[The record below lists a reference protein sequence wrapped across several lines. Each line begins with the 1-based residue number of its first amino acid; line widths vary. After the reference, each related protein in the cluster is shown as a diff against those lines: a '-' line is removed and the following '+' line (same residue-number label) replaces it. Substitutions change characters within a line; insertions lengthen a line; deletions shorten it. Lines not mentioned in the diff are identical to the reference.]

1 MRITNKKAIVWNE
14 IGLWIL
20 AIAALV
26 LIILGIFVLKSK
38 GINLIDK
45 LEELL
50 RFRK

>member
-1 MRITNKKAIVWNE
+1 MKITNKKAIVWNE
-14 IGLWIL
+14 IALWIL

-45 LEELL
+45 LGEIL
-50 RFRK
+50 RFRR